1 MSPQRVL
8 LPLLLGSA
16 SSQSCTQLAAQTDE
30 KPNVILIMA
39 DDLGWGDTGFNGNS
53 IIKTPHLDRMATDG
67 IKFNRFY
74 SASALSSPTRASV
87 LTGRNPFRM
96 GVFSANVGVLRDEEV
111 TLPELLKGEGYSTG
125 HFGKWHLGSLS
136 ITVKDGN
143 RGGAHN
149 LKEYN
154 PPKRHGYDQAF
165 VSESKV
171 PTWDPMRRPL
181 EVDHN
186 GWSALVDGEPYEHY
200 GTYYWDIDD
209 KMITENL
216 DGDDSRVIMDRVIP
230 FIDHSVENKSPFL
243 AVVWFH
249 TPHKPCVAGAEYAA
263 MYSEY
268 DVEMQNYGGCITAM
282 DDQIGRLRA
291 FLSEQNIDDNTIIY
305 FCSDNGPERDSP
317 GSAGEFRDRKRSL
330 HEGGVRVPSLMVWPA
345 KVDGG
350 QVSESPASTMD
361 YLPTIASIVGVDS
374 DKMLYEIDGEDL
386 SPIIFEQAKGRVKP
400 ITLCLED
407 QISLSNDTHKL
418 YINGNSEM
426 LYDIVADPYEQTPIV
441 DCTISKVLKDGM
453 KINFHSIINSY
464 EGGEYGRESFDKLDQ
479 GFDFISKYPEELRDR

>member
-8 LPLLLGSA
+8 LPLLVGSVSA
-16 SSQSCTQLAAQTDE
+16 QSCTQLSAQVDE

-53 IIKTPHLDRMATDG
+53 IIMTPHLDRMAADG

-87 LTGRNPFRM
+87 LTGRNPFRT
-96 GVFSANVGVLRDEEV
+96 GVFTANVGVLRDEEI
-111 TLPELLKGEGYSTG
+111 TLPELLRQEGYATG

-136 ITVKDGN
+136 TTIKDGN

-154 PPKRHGYDQAF
+154 PPKLHGYDCAF

-171 PTWDPMRRPL
+171 PTWDPTRRPL

-186 GWSALVDGEPYEHY
+186 GWSALAADEPSEHY
-200 GTYYWDIDD
+200 GTYYWDIDSKIVED
-209 KMITENL
+209 NL

-230 FIDHSVENKSPFL
+230 FIGESIEKKSPFL

-249 TPHKPCVAGAEYAA
+249 TPHKPCVAGVEYAA
-263 MYSEY
+263 MYGEY
-268 DVEMQNYGGCITAM
+268 DVEMPNYAGCITAM

-291 FLSEQNIDDNTIIY
+291 FLRGQNIDNNTIIC

-330 HEGGVRVPSLMVWPA
+330 HEGGVRVPSLVVWPA
-345 KVDGG
+345 KIEGG
-350 QVSESPASTMD
+350 VVSNSPALTMD

-374 DKMLYEIDGEDL
+374 GKLQYEIDGEDL
-386 SPIIFEQAKGRVKP
+386 SPALFEQAEGRLKP

-407 QISLSNDTHKL
+407 QISISNTTHKL
-418 YINGNSEM
+418 YVNGAQEM
-426 LYDIVADPYEQTPIV
+426 LYDIVNDPYEQAPIV
-441 DCTISKVLKDGM
+441 DSVVAVALRERM
-453 KINFHSIINSY
+453 KLDFRSFVDSY
-464 EGGEYGRESFDKLDQ
+464 SGGEYGRESFDKQDQ
-479 GFDFISKYPEELRDR
+479 GFGFINKYPEELR